1 MNSTPRLHKGL
12 RDGCLGGETP
22 VPEIFRL
29 AGLGGFEG
37 VELTLPADGPF
48 SLRATDAER
57 HELRRLATDGP
68 PIFSL
73 NAGLP
78 WQYSASSLDQATRTE
93 GQALVRSSIDLAAD
107 LGVDTLLYIPGVV
120 TDDQPFTEVW
130 DAARA
135 ATEALLPQ
143 AEQAGVTLAV
153 ENVWNALI
161 LSPRDMLEFVDG
173 FASPSLRV
181 YFDVGNVMQ
190 FGRPQHWIEAL
201 GADRIARVHVKD
213 FTLRPGGWL
222 GFTQLLHG
230 DVDWP
235 VVMQTLRRVGYS
247 GWITPEVS
255 PSSAAPEA
263 WVAELSAA
271 MDTIIGYY
279 EA

>member
-1 MNSTPRLHKGL
+1 MIVAPRLRKGL
-12 RDGCLGGETP
+12 RDSCLGRNIQL
-22 VPEIFRL
+22 PELFRL
-29 AGLGGFEG
+29 AGGGGFEG

-48 SLRATDAER
+48 SLQATDQER
-57 HELRRLATDGP
+57 RALRRLAADEL
-68 PIFSL
+68 PILCL

-78 WQYSASSLDQATRTE
+78 WQVSASSLDAHIRSH
-93 GQALVRSSIDLAAD
+93 GQALVRASIDLASD
-107 LGVDTLLYIPGVV
+107 LDVDTLLYIPGVV
-120 TDDQPFTEVW
+120 TDDQPFTQVW

-135 ATEALLPQ
+135 ATEALLPH

-173 FASPSLRV
+173 FASPHLRV

-201 GADRIARVHVKD
+201 AADRIARVHVKD
-213 FTLRPGGWL
+213 FTLQPGGWL

-255 PSSAAPEA
+255 PSRAAPAA

-271 MDTIIGYY
+271 MDTIISYY
-279 EA
+279 DP

>member
-1 MNSTPRLHKGL
+1 M
-12 RDGCLGGETP
+12 
-22 VPEIFRL
+22 
-29 AGLGGFEG
+29 
-37 VELTLPADGPF
+37 
-48 SLRATDAER
+48 
-57 HELRRLATDGP
+57 
-68 PIFSL
+68 
-73 NAGLP
+73 
-78 WQYSASSLDQATRTE
+78 
-93 GQALVRSSIDLAAD
+93 
-107 LGVDTLLYIPGVV
+107 
-120 TDDQPFTEVW
+120 TDDQPFTQIW

-135 ATEALLPQ
+135 ATESLLPQ

-173 FASPSLRV
+173 FASPYLRV

-201 GADRIARVHVKD
+201 GAERIARVHVKD

-235 VVMQTLRRVGYS
+235 STMQALRRVGYN

-255 PSSAAPEA
+255 PSSAEPEA
-263 WVAELSAA
+263 WIAELSAA

>member
-1 MNSTPRLHKGL
+1 MNATPGLRKGL
-12 RDGCLGGETP
+12 RDSCLGADTP
-22 VPEIFRL
+22 VPEVFRL
-29 AGLGGFEG
+29 ARRGGFDG
-37 VELTLPADGPF
+37 VELTLPAEGPF
-48 SLRATDAER
+48 SLRASDEER
-57 HELRRLATDGP
+57 QELRRLAADSL
-68 PIFSL
+68 PILCL

-78 WQYSASSLDQATRTE
+78 WQYSPSSLNPEVRKK
-93 GQALVRSSIDLAAD
+93 GQALTRSSIDLAAD

-120 TDDQPFTEVW
+120 TDNAPFTQVW

-173 FASPSLRV
+173 FASPHLRV

-201 GADRIARVHVKD
+201 GAERIARVHVKD

-235 VVMQTLRRVGYS
+235 VVMQTLRRVGYG

-255 PSSAAPEA
+255 PSSAATEV
-263 WVAELSAA
+263 WIAELSAA

>member
-1 MNSTPRLHKGL
+1 MNSTPRLNKGL
-12 RDGCLGGETP
+12 RDSCLGSAMP
-22 VPEIFRL
+22 LPEVFRL
-29 AGLGGFEG
+29 ASYGDFEG

-48 SLRATDAER
+48 SLRATQAER
-57 HELRRLATDGP
+57 QELRRLAADGP
-68 PIFSL
+68 PIFNL

-78 WQYSASSLDQATRTE
+78 WQYSPSSLDEDIRSE
-93 GQALVRSSIDLAAD
+93 GQALVRSSIDLASD

-120 TDDQPFTEVW
+120 TDDQPFSQVW

-135 ATEALLPQ
+135 ATESLLPH

-173 FASPSLRV
+173 FASPYLRV

-235 VVMQTLRRVGYS
+235 DVMQTLRRVGYS

-263 WVAELSAA
+263 WIAELSAA
-271 MDTIIGYY
+271 LDTIIGYY
-279 EA
+279 EG

>member
-1 MNSTPRLHKGL
+1 MNTAPRLRKGL
-12 RDGCLGGETP
+12 RDSCLGGATP
-22 VPEIFRL
+22 LPEVFNL
-29 AGLGGFEG
+29 ARRGGFEG
-37 VELTLPADGPF
+37 VELTLPADGRF
-48 SLRATDAER
+48 SLRATQAER
-57 HELRRLATDGP
+57 QELRRLAADGP
-68 PIFSL
+68 PILCL

-78 WQYSASSLDQATRTE
+78 WQYSASSLDAETRAE
-93 GQALVRSSIDLAAD
+93 GQALVRCSIDLAAD

-120 TDDQPFTEVW
+120 TDDQPFGQVW

-173 FASPSLRV
+173 FDSPNLRV

-201 GADRIARVHVKD
+201 GAERIARVHVKD
-213 FTLRPGGWL
+213 FTLTPGGWL

-235 VVMQTLRRVGYS
+235 VVMQTLRRVGYR

-279 EA
+279 DG

>member
-1 MNSTPRLHKGL
+1 MNSAPRLRKGL
-12 RDGCLGGETP
+12 RDSCLGGDTP
-22 VPEIFRL
+22 LPEIFRL
-29 AGLGGFEG
+29 ASRGGFEG
-37 VELTLPADGPF
+37 VELTLPADGSF

-57 HELRRLATDGP
+57 HELRRLAADGP

-78 WQYSASSLDQATRTE
+78 WQYSPSSLDRGIRTE
-93 GQALVRSSIDLAAD
+93 GRALVRSSIDLAAD

-135 ATEALLPQ
+135 ATEALLPH

-173 FASPSLRV
+173 FASPHLRV

-201 GADRIARVHVKD
+201 GAERIARVHAKD
-213 FTLRPGGWL
+213 FTVRPGGWL

-255 PSSAAPEA
+255 PSSAAREA